1 MGIARPLPSSPPPL
15 LFLAFS
21 FSLFSLSS
29 FLDDEGVNK
38 LDLLRDFLDVVGVEL
53 GVGKSFPSLSL
64 PGTESV
70 SIVDGG
76 VLRSSAKL
84 SADPRA
90 LPDCELSPE
99 WKEINK
105 QTKKQ
110 TRNLLVSSFSYRR
123 QDFNTISQNV
133 SNLVYLFVCF
143 KLCQG
148 FFYLCDVRPMA
159 LRCFSAGGATDE
171 EVDPVETIVLLAVAE
186 EAATAALLLLL
197 LVLLLPLL
205 VVLLLLPVTL

>member
-1 MGIARPLPSSPPPL
+1 
-15 LFLAFS
+15 
-21 FSLFSLSS
+21 
-29 FLDDEGVNK
+29 VNK

-105 QTKKQ
+105 QTKNK
-110 TRNLLVSSFSYRR
+110 TNKKFVSF
-123 QDFNTISQNV
+123 
-133 SNLVYLFVCF
+133 LFV
-143 KLCQG
+143 
-148 FFYLCDVRPMA
+148 
-159 LRCFSAGGATDE
+159 
-171 EVDPVETIVLLAVAE
+171 
-186 EAATAALLLLL
+186 
-197 LVLLLPLL
+197 
-205 VVLLLLPVTL
+205 

>member
-29 FLDDEGVNK
+29 FLDDDGVNK

-105 QTKKQ
+105 QTKQKKPNK
-110 TRNLLVSSFSYRR
+110 TNKKFVSFFSF
-123 QDFNTISQNV
+123 V
-133 SNLVYLFVCF
+133 
-143 KLCQG
+143 
-148 FFYLCDVRPMA
+148 
-159 LRCFSAGGATDE
+159 
-171 EVDPVETIVLLAVAE
+171 
-186 EAATAALLLLL
+186 
-197 LVLLLPLL
+197 
-205 VVLLLLPVTL
+205 